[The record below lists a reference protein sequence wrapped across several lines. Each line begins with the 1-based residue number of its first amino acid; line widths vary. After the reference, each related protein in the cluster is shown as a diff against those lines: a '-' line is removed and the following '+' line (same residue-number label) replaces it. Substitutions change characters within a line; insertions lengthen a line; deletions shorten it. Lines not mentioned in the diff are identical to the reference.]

1 MNSAAAQCFR
11 LRLNG
16 KSNGLVAEVRIMW
29 EIQNLAAAF
38 LPHSGIGAQSVLRSK
53 NSDWRIGP
61 N

>member
-1 MNSAAAQCFR
+1 MNRVTVKCSR
-11 LRLNG
+11 LQLSR
-16 KSNGLVAEVRIMW
+16 KSSDRVAEVRITW

-53 NSDWRIGP
+53 SSDWRIGP